1 MTTLRTLRWSPQSTA
16 VEIAFDQI
24 DSAKSDEWTWVDAE
38 TSDYEQLV
46 LLGEQFG
53 LDRLAMVDAVED
65 VDLSKVDDF
74 GDNMLIVLH
83 GLAESSDD
91 EVETY
96 ELDMFLT
103 HNTLI
108 TVRSGKSR
116 TVDLLWSDVQR
127 NVDFTDS
134 SPDILAA
141 RIASIMMRRW
151 AAVVASFEE
160 QIDDLIERA
169 LVADRDVLRDVT
181 LLRSE
186 LSTIRGTLRPQLES
200 LAELRNT
207 ISPLVGARGQRR
219 FSDAFDT
226 ATRID
231 HLIETVRSELFTA
244 LDAYRGAEARTATE
258 INKVLTIYAAILLP
272 LSFVAG
278 FFGMNVPNLPGGESE
293 SAWIWILVGMAA
305 MSLVSVALFA
315 RSGWI
320 TLPRPRA
327 PSEIGRR
334 ALERSRRPLDFGRAM
349 FLPLGDAAPRR
360 RSSDRP
366 RDLED

>member
-1 MTTLRTLRWSPQSTA
+1 MTTLRTLRWSPHSTA
-16 VEIAFDQI
+16 IEVPFDQI
-24 DSAKSDEWTWVDAE
+24 TSAAPDEWTWIDAD
-38 TSDYEQLV
+38 TSDHEQLV
-46 LLGEQFG
+46 LLGEHFG
-53 LDRLAMVDAVED
+53 LDRLAIVDAVDD

-74 GDNMLIVLH
+74 GDSILIVLH
-83 GLAESSDD
+83 GLSESSDD

-103 HNTLI
+103 QNTLI
-108 TVRSGKSR
+108 TIRSGRSR
-116 TVDLLWSDVQR
+116 SVDLLWNDVQR
-127 NVDFTDS
+127 NVEFTDAG
-134 SPDILAA
+134 PDILAA
-141 RIASIMMRRW
+141 RIASVMMRRW

-169 LVADRDVLRDVT
+169 LIADRDVLRDLT
-181 LLRSE
+181 FLRSE

-200 LAELRNT
+200 LAELRSST
-207 ISPLVGARGQRR
+207 SPLLGSRGQRR

-226 ATRID
+226 STRIE
-231 HLIETVRSELFTA
+231 HLIESVRSELFTA

-293 SAWIWILVGMAA
+293 SAWIWILVGMTV
-305 MSLVSVALFA
+305 MSLLSIGLFA

-327 PSEIGRR
+327 PSEIARR
-334 ALERSRRPLDFGRAM
+334 TLERSRRPLDFGRAL
-349 FLPLGDAAPRR
+349 FLPLGDASPRR
-360 RSSDRP
+360 QSSERP
-366 RDLED
+366 RHFDD